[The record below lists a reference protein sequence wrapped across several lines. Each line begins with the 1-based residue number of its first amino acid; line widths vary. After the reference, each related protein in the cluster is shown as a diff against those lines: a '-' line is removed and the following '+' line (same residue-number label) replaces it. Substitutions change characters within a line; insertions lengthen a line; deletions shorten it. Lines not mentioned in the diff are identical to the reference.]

1 MARIRKLQK
10 WQNCGLQKQHFLK
23 LLGVLAL
30 CISSR
35 DHFCVAF
42 SSSTLGKRRYGF
54 TAIKFSLPSPGVVPS
69 LLSPGM
75 SRRRGLSG
83 TRRRTGKS
91 ALKMVLTTP
100 IDIIEQASTVNL
112 LDDLIDES
120 VRTSARRPIIRQFDP
135 SSGWVSSIKWEQ
147 NFIFVLGVAK
157 QVILFCSSGDV
168 GGVLFSQRHGF
179 LVSAICYMQRLSIC
193 CTNPIRTS
201 LITISADSTR
211 CGVSS
216 CRSLLSLLLSL

>member
-1 MARIRKLQK
+1 MERIRKIQK

-42 SSSTLGKRRYGF
+42 SSSTLGKGRH
-54 TAIKFSLPSPGVVPS
+54 GVVPS

-91 ALKMVLTTP
+91 ALKMVLTTS
-100 IDIIEQASTVNL
+100 IEIIEQASTVNL

-135 SSGWVSSIKWEQ
+135 SSGWVSSINWEQ
-147 NFIFVLGVAK
+147 NFIFVLNVAK
-157 QVILFCSSGDV
+157 HVILFCSSGDV

-179 LVSAICYMQRLSIC
+179 LVS
-193 CTNPIRTS
+193 
-201 LITISADSTR
+201 
-211 CGVSS
+211 
-216 CRSLLSLLLSL
+216 

>member
-1 MARIRKLQK
+1 MTRIRKLQK

-42 SSSTLGKRRYGF
+42 SSSTLGKRRH
-54 TAIKFSLPSPGVVPS
+54 GVVPS
-69 LLSPGM
+69 LLSP
-75 SRRRGLSG
+75 
-83 TRRRTGKS
+83 RRTGKS
-91 ALKMVLTTP
+91 ALKMVLTTS
-100 IDIIEQASTVNL
+100 IEIIEQASTVNL

-135 SSGWVSSIKWEQ
+135 SSGWVSSINWEQ
-147 NFIFVLGVAK
+147 NFIFVLNVAK
-157 QVILFCSSGDV
+157 HVILFCSSGDV

-179 LVSAICYMQRLSIC
+179 LVS
-193 CTNPIRTS
+193 
-201 LITISADSTR
+201 
-211 CGVSS
+211 
-216 CRSLLSLLLSL
+216 

>member
-1 MARIRKLQK
+1 MRSPESAVSIRMARIRKLQK

-23 LLGVLAL
+23 LLVGVLVL

-42 SSSTLGKRRYGF
+42 SSSTLGKGRHAS
-54 TAIKFSLPSPGVVPS
+54 TANKFSVPSPGVVPS

-75 SRRRGLSG
+75 SKRRGLPG
-83 TRRRTGKS
+83 TRRRTGES

-135 SSGWVSSIKWEQ
+135 SSGWVSSFRWEQ
-147 NFIFVLGVAK
+147 HVIFVLG
-157 QVILFCSSGDV
+157 G
-168 GGVLFSQRHGF
+168 
-179 LVSAICYMQRLSIC
+179 
-193 CTNPIRTS
+193 
-201 LITISADSTR
+201 
-211 CGVSS
+211 
-216 CRSLLSLLLSL
+216 